1 MAKIVNKS
9 VNMRKNTFCILC
21 IAAAALVLTS
31 ATTSH
36 NSVTVI
42 KETPAIPAG
51 PGESQAPATI
61 IKDYKCA
68 NFRGLHISSVFDV
81 NVSRSSKYSLQI
93 EISKDYEQY
102 LDVKVVNGILR
113 IGFTDTYKAKKLFS
127 HMDKCIA
134 VATISMPAL
143 ESVELSGASKLN
155 ASDSFDIKGK
165 DFRLRVSGASE
176 VYNLDINCS
185 DASIMVSGA
194 SKAYVSGC
202 FEDMDIHLSGASN
215 FEMDADAEE
224 MDIDASGSSS
234 AQIGG
239 NFDSVDIQCSGA
251 CGINLTGKANDL
263 EIGCSGASGVNA
275 LKMAARNVD
284 VDLSGASYAKVY
296 VLDEL
301 EVDCSGASSCSYKTA
316 GRIDLDIHEVSR
328 SASLKKL

>member
-1 MAKIVNKS
+1 MK
-9 VNMRKNTFCILC
+9 KNTLTILC

-51 PGESQAPATI
+51 PGASEAPATI
-61 IKDYKCA
+61 IKDYKCS
-68 NFRGLHISSVFDV
+68 NFRGLQISSVFDV
-81 NVSRSSKYSLQI
+81 NVSRSSKYSLQV

-102 LDVKVVNGILR
+102 LDIKVVNGILR

-143 ESVELSGASKLN
+143 ESVDLSGASKLN

-176 VYNLDINCS
+176 IYSLNVSGS
-185 DASIMVSGA
+185 DATISVSGA
-194 SKAYVSGC
+194 SKAALSGR
-202 FEDMDIHLSGASN
+202 FNDIDIQLSGASKL
-215 FEMDADAEE
+215 DLDTDAEDI
-224 MDIDASGSSS
+224 DIDASGSSS
-234 AQIGG
+234 AQIAGTYESI
-239 NFDSVDIQCSGA
+239 DVQCSGA
-251 CGINLTGKANDL
+251 CGINLSGSTDEL

-275 LKMAARNVD
+275 LKMAAGSVG
-284 VDLSGASYAKVY
+284 VDLSGASYAKVF

-301 EVDCSGASSCSYKTA
+301 EVECSGASSCSYKTA
-316 GRIDLDIHEVSR
+316 GRIDLDVHEVSR

>member
-31 ATTSH
+31 ATASH

-81 NVSRSSKYSLQI
+81 TVNRSSNYSTRI
-93 EISKDYEQY
+93 EISKEYEEY
-102 LDVKVVNGILR
+102 LDIRVVNGILK
-113 IGFTDTYKAKKLFS
+113 IGFTNTSRAKRLFT
-127 HMDKCIA
+127 HMDKCVA

-143 ESVELSGASKLN
+143 ESADLSGASKLN
-155 ASDSFDIKGK
+155 APDTFDLRGN
-165 DFRLRVSGASE
+165 DFRLHVSGASE
-176 VYNLDINCS
+176 VYNLDINGG
-185 DASIMVSGA
+185 DAYITVSGA
-194 SKAYVSGC
+194 SKAALSGR
-202 FEDMDIHLSGASN
+202 FEDIDIQLSGASKLDLN
-215 FEMDADAEE
+215 AKAEDI
-224 MDIDASGSSS
+224 DIDASGSSS
-234 AQIGG
+234 AEIEGS
-239 NFDSVDIQCSGA
+239 FDAVDAQCSGA
-251 CGINLTGKANDL
+251 CGISLTGNADEL

-275 LKMAARNVD
+275 LKMAAGSVD

-301 EVDCSGASSCSYKTA
+301 EVDCSGASSCTYKTE
-316 GRIDLDIHEVSR
+316 GKIDLDIHEVSR
-328 SASLKKL
+328 SATLKKL